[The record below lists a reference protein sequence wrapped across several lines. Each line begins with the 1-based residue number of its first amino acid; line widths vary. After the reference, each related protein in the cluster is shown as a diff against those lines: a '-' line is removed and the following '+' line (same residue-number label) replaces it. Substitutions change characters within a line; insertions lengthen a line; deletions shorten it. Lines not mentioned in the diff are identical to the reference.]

1 MNYNSTIKWIFS
13 KLPIYQNIG
22 AAAYKK
28 DLKNI
33 LKLSRHLNN
42 PNHNFKSIHIA
53 GTNGKGST
61 AHMISSVLQEANYK
75 VGLYTS
81 PHLVDFRERIKIN
94 GKMIEKDFITDFIK
108 DNIDFFD
115 NNSFSFFELS
125 VGLAFE
131 YFNINSVD
139 IAIIE
144 AGMGGR
150 LDSTN
155 IISPQVSV
163 ITNISYDHTQFL
175 GDTITKIAK
184 EKAGIIKKGIPVIIG
199 ENKKEITDLFIN
211 IAKQKE
217 SEILFA
223 DKLIDKQYD
232 CDLKGVY
239 QKMNIKTS
247 VQTINELVKLGFIIS
262 EENIVDGLKNIKTN
276 TGILGRWEIIGR
288 DPLIICDVAHNH
300 EALSIVL
307 NHLISMEYNKI
318 HFVIGFVNDKN
329 LNSIIDLFPM
339 HAEFYFTKPNI
350 ERGMDQLELQNLFKS
365 KNRIGNS
372 FSNVKLALKSAL
384 NMSKKDDIIY
394 VGGSTFVVAEAM

>member
-1 MNYNSTIKWIFS
+1 M
-13 KLPIYQNIG
+13 YQNIG

-42 PNHNFKSIHIA
+42 PHHNFKSIHIA

-81 PHLVDFRERIKIN
+81 PHLIDFRERIKIN
-94 GKMIEKDFITDFIK
+94 GKMIEKNFIIDFIK
-108 DNIDFFD
+108 DNISFFD
-115 NNSFSFFELS
+115 DNSFSFFELS

-199 ENKKEITDLFIN
+199 ENKKEISDLFIN

-239 QKMNIKTS
+239 QKKNIKTS

-262 EENIVDGLKNIKTN
+262 EQNIVDGLKNIKTN
-276 TGILGRWEIIGR
+276 TGILGRWEIIGK

-318 HFVIGFVNDKN
+318 HFVIGFVKDKN

>member
-1 MNYNSTIKWIFS
+1 M
-13 KLPIYQNIG
+13 YQNIG

-42 PNHNFKSIHIA
+42 PHHNFKSIHIA

-115 NNSFSFFELS
+115 DNSFSFFELS

-184 EKAGIIKKGIPVIIG
+184 EKAGIIKKGIPIIIG

-276 TGILGRWEIIGR
+276 TGILGRWEIIGKA
-288 DPLIICDVAHNH
+288 PLIICDVAHNH
-300 EALSIVL
+300 EALSIVI

-318 HFVIGFVNDKN
+318 HFVIGFVKDKN

-339 HAEFYFTKPNI
+339 YAEFYFTKPNI

>member
-13 KLPIYQNIG
+13 KLPMYQNIG

>member
-1 MNYNSTIKWIFS
+1 M
-13 KLPIYQNIG
+13 YQNIG

-42 PNHNFKSIHIA
+42 PHHNFKSIHIA

-94 GKMIEKDFITDFIK
+94 EKMIEKDFITDFIK
-108 DNIDFFD
+108 DNIDFIDD
-115 NNSFSFFELS
+115 NRFSFFELS

-144 AGMGGR
+144 VGMGGR

-247 VQTINELVKLGFIIS
+247 VQTIKELVKLGFIIS
-262 EENIVDGLKNIKTN
+262 EENIVDGLKNVKTN
-276 TGILGRWEIIGR
+276 TGILGRWEIIGKA
-288 DPLIICDVAHNH
+288 PLIICDVAHNH

-318 HFVIGFVNDKN
+318 HFVIGFVKDKN

-339 HAEFYFTKPNI
+339 YAEFYFTKPNI

>member
-33 LKLSRHLNN
+33 LKLSKHLNN
-42 PNHNFKSIHIA
+42 PYHNFKSIHIA

-108 DNIDFFD
+108 DNIDFLND
-115 NNSFSFFELS
+115 NSFSFFEMT

-131 YFNINSVD
+131 YFNKNSID
-139 IAIIE
+139 IAVIE
-144 AGMGGR
+144 VGMGGR

-163 ITNISYDHTQFL
+163 ITNISFDHTQFL
-175 GDTITKIAK
+175 GNTIEEIAK
-184 EKAGIIKKGIPVIIG
+184 EKAGIIKEGTAVVIG
-199 ENKKEITDLFIN
+199 EKQNNTSDLFID
-211 IAKQKE
+211 IAKEKK
-217 SEILFA
+217 SEISFA
-223 DKLIDKQYD
+223 DELIEDEYD

-247 VQTINELVKLGFIIS
+247 IQTINELVKLGFIIS
-262 EENIVDGLKNIKTN
+262 EENIVDGLKNVKTN
-276 TGILGRWEIIGR
+276 TGILGRWEIIGK

-384 NMSKKDDIIY
+384 NISKKDDIIY

>member
-1 MNYNSTIKWIFS
+1 M
-13 KLPIYQNIG
+13 YQNIG

-42 PNHNFKSIHIA
+42 PHHNFKSIHIA

-115 NNSFSFFELS
+115 DNSFSFFELS

-131 YFNINSVD
+131 YFNINFVD

-199 ENKKEITDLFIN
+199 ENKKEITNLFIN
-211 IAKQKE
+211 IAKEKR
-217 SEILFA
+217 SEISFA
-223 DKLIDKQYD
+223 DELIDKQYD

-262 EENIVDGLKNIKTN
+262 EQNIVDGLKNVIRS
-276 TGILGRWEIIGR
+276 TGIRGRWEIIGK

-318 HFVIGFVNDKN
+318 HFVIGFVKDKN

>member
-1 MNYNSTIKWIFS
+1 M
-13 KLPIYQNIG
+13 YQNIG

-42 PNHNFKSIHIA
+42 PHHNFKSIHIA

-115 NNSFSFFELS
+115 DNSFSFFELS

-262 EENIVDGLKNIKTN
+262 EQNIVDGLKNIKTN
-276 TGILGRWEIIGR
+276 TGILGRWEIIGK

-318 HFVIGFVNDKN
+318 HFVIGFVEDKN

>member
-1 MNYNSTIKWIFS
+1 M
-13 KLPIYQNIG
+13 YQNIG

-372 FSNVKLALKSAL
+372 SSNVKLALKSAL

>member
-1 MNYNSTIKWIFS
+1 M
-13 KLPIYQNIG
+13 YQNIG

-42 PNHNFKSIHIA
+42 PHHNFKSIHIA

-81 PHLVDFRERIKIN
+81 PHLIDFRERIKIN
-94 GKMIEKDFITDFIK
+94 GKMIEKNFIIDFIK
-108 DNIDFFD
+108 DNISFFD
-115 NNSFSFFELS
+115 DNSFSFFELS

-239 QKMNIKTS
+239 QKKNIKTS

-262 EENIVDGLKNIKTN
+262 EQNIVDGLKNIKTN
-276 TGILGRWEIIGR
+276 TGILGRWEIIGK

-318 HFVIGFVNDKN
+318 HFVIGFVKDKN

>member
-1 MNYNSTIKWIFS
+1 M
-13 KLPIYQNIG
+13 YQNIG

-42 PNHNFKSIHIA
+42 PHHNFKSIHIA

-81 PHLVDFRERIKIN
+81 PHLIDFRERIKIN

-115 NNSFSFFELS
+115 DNSFSFFELS

-199 ENKKEITDLFIN
+199 ENKKEISDLFIN

-262 EENIVDGLKNIKTN
+262 EQNIVDGLKNIKTN
-276 TGILGRWEIIGR
+276 TGILGRWEIIGK

-318 HFVIGFVNDKN
+318 HFVIGFVKDKN

>member
-1 MNYNSTIKWIFS
+1 M
-13 KLPIYQNIG
+13 YQNIG
-22 AAAYKK
+22 AVAYKK

-33 LKLSRHLNN
+33 LKLSKHLNN
-42 PNHNFKSIHIA
+42 PYHNFKSIHIA

-108 DNIDFFD
+108 DNIDFLND
-115 NNSFSFFELS
+115 NSFSFFEMT

-131 YFNINSVD
+131 YFNKNSID
-139 IAIIE
+139 IAVIE
-144 AGMGGR
+144 VGMGGR

-163 ITNISYDHTQFL
+163 ITNISFDHTQFL
-175 GDTITKIAK
+175 GNTIEEIAK
-184 EKAGIIKKGIPVIIG
+184 EKAGIIKEGTAVVIG
-199 ENKKEITDLFIN
+199 EKQNNTSDLFID
-211 IAKQKE
+211 IAKEKK
-217 SEILFA
+217 SEISFA
-223 DKLIDKQYD
+223 DELIEDEYD

-247 VQTINELVKLGFIIS
+247 IQTINELVKLGFIIS
-262 EENIVDGLKNIKTN
+262 EENIVDGLKNVKTN
-276 TGILGRWEIIGR
+276 TGILGRWEIIGK

>member
-1 MNYNSTIKWIFS
+1 M
-13 KLPIYQNIG
+13 YQNIG

-42 PNHNFKSIHIA
+42 PHHNFKSIHIA

-115 NNSFSFFELS
+115 DNSFSFFELS

-199 ENKKEITDLFIN
+199 ENKKEITNLFIN
-211 IAKQKE
+211 IAKEKR
-217 SEILFA
+217 SEISFA
-223 DKLIDKQYD
+223 DELIDKQYD

-262 EENIVDGLKNIKTN
+262 EQNIVDGLKNVIRS
-276 TGILGRWEIIGR
+276 TGIRGRWEIIGK

-318 HFVIGFVNDKN
+318 HFVIGFVEDKN

>member
-13 KLPIYQNIG
+13 KLPMYQNIG

-42 PNHNFKSIHIA
+42 PHHNFKSIHIA

-81 PHLVDFRERIKIN
+81 PHLIDFRERIKIN
-94 GKMIEKDFITDFIK
+94 GKMIEKNFIIDFIK
-108 DNIDFFD
+108 DNISFFD
-115 NNSFSFFELS
+115 DNSFSFFELS

-199 ENKKEITDLFIN
+199 ENKKEISDLFIN

-239 QKMNIKTS
+239 QKKNIKTS

-262 EENIVDGLKNIKTN
+262 EQNIVDGLKNIKTN
-276 TGILGRWEIIGR
+276 TGILGRWEIIGK

-318 HFVIGFVNDKN
+318 HFVIGFVKDKN

>member
-1 MNYNSTIKWIFS
+1 M
-13 KLPIYQNIG
+13 YQNIG

-42 PNHNFKSIHIA
+42 PHHNFKSIHIA

-115 NNSFSFFELS
+115 DNSFSFFELS

-131 YFNINSVD
+131 YFNINFVD

-199 ENKKEITDLFIN
+199 ENKKEITNLFIN
-211 IAKQKE
+211 IAKEKR
-217 SEILFA
+217 SEISFA
-223 DKLIDKQYD
+223 DELIDKQYD

-262 EENIVDGLKNIKTN
+262 EQNIVDGLKNVIRS
-276 TGILGRWEIIGR
+276 TGIRGRWEIIGK

-318 HFVIGFVNDKN
+318 HFVIGFVEDKN

>member
-1 MNYNSTIKWIFS
+1 M
-13 KLPIYQNIG
+13 YQNIG

-42 PNHNFKSIHIA
+42 PHHNFKSIHIA

-115 NNSFSFFELS
+115 DNSFSFFELS

-262 EENIVDGLKNIKTN
+262 EENIVDGLKNVKTN
-276 TGILGRWEIIGR
+276 TGILGRWEIIGKA
-288 DPLIICDVAHNH
+288 PLIICDVAHNH

-318 HFVIGFVNDKN
+318 HFVIGFVKDKN

-339 HAEFYFTKPNI
+339 YAEFYFTKPNI

>member
-1 MNYNSTIKWIFS
+1 
-13 KLPIYQNIG
+13 
-22 AAAYKK
+22 
-28 DLKNI
+28 
-33 LKLSRHLNN
+33 
-42 PNHNFKSIHIA
+42 
-53 GTNGKGST
+53 
-61 AHMISSVLQEANYK
+61 
-75 VGLYTS
+75 
-81 PHLVDFRERIKIN
+81 
-94 GKMIEKDFITDFIK
+94 
-108 DNIDFFD
+108 
-115 NNSFSFFELS
+115 
-125 VGLAFE
+125 
-131 YFNINSVD
+131 
-139 IAIIE
+139 
-144 AGMGGR
+144 MGGR

-184 EKAGIIKKGIPVIIG
+184 EKAGIIKKGIPIIIG
-199 ENKKEITDLFIN
+199 ENKKEIADLFIN

-276 TGILGRWEIIGR
+276 TGILGRWEIIGKA
-288 DPLIICDVAHNH
+288 PLIICDVAHNH
-300 EALSIVL
+300 AALSIVL

-318 HFVIGFVNDKN
+318 HFVIGFVKDKN

-339 HAEFYFTKPNI
+339 YAEFYFTKPNI

>member
-1 MNYNSTIKWIFS
+1 M
-13 KLPIYQNIG
+13 PMYQNIG

-33 LKLSRHLNN
+33 LKLSKHLNN
-42 PNHNFKSIHIA
+42 PYHNFKSIHIA

-108 DNIDFFD
+108 DNIDFLND
-115 NNSFSFFELS
+115 NSFSFFEMT

-131 YFNINSVD
+131 YFNKNSID
-139 IAIIE
+139 IAVIE
-144 AGMGGR
+144 VGMGGR

-163 ITNISYDHTQFL
+163 ITNISFDHTQFL
-175 GDTITKIAK
+175 GNTIEEIAK
-184 EKAGIIKKGIPVIIG
+184 EKAGIIKEGTAVVIG
-199 ENKKEITDLFIN
+199 EKQNNTSDLFID
-211 IAKQKE
+211 IAKEKK
-217 SEILFA
+217 SEISFA
-223 DKLIDKQYD
+223 DELIEDEYD

-247 VQTINELVKLGFIIS
+247 IQTINELVKLGFIIS
-262 EENIVDGLKNIKTN
+262 EENIVDGLKNVKTN
-276 TGILGRWEIIGR
+276 TGILGRWEIIGK

>member
-13 KLPIYQNIG
+13 KSPIYQNIG

-33 LKLSRHLNN
+33 LKLSKHLNN
-42 PNHNFKSIHIA
+42 PYHNFKSIHIA

-108 DNIDFFD
+108 DNIDFLND
-115 NNSFSFFELS
+115 NSFSFFEMT

-131 YFNINSVD
+131 YFNKNSID
-139 IAIIE
+139 IAVIE
-144 AGMGGR
+144 VGMGGR

-163 ITNISYDHTQFL
+163 ITNISFDHTKFL
-175 GDTITKIAK
+175 GNTIEEIAK
-184 EKAGIIKKGIPVIIG
+184 EKAGIIKEGTAVVIG
-199 ENKKEITDLFIN
+199 EKQNNTSDLFID
-211 IAKQKE
+211 IAKEKK
-217 SEILFA
+217 SEISFA
-223 DKLIDKQYD
+223 DELIEDEYD

-247 VQTINELVKLGFIIS
+247 IQTINELVKLGFIIS
-262 EENIVDGLKNIKTN
+262 EENIVDGLKNVKMN
-276 TGILGRWEIIGR
+276 TGILGRWEIIGKAV
-288 DPLIICDVAHNH
+288 LIIYDVAHNH
-300 EALSIVL
+300 ES
-307 NHLISMEYNKI
+307 
-318 HFVIGFVNDKN
+318 
-329 LNSIIDLFPM
+329 
-339 HAEFYFTKPNI
+339 
-350 ERGMDQLELQNLFKS
+350 
-365 KNRIGNS
+365 
-372 FSNVKLALKSAL
+372 
-384 NMSKKDDIIY
+384 
-394 VGGSTFVVAEAM
+394 

>member
-1 MNYNSTIKWIFS
+1 M
-13 KLPIYQNIG
+13 YQNIG
-22 AAAYKK
+22 AVAYKK

-33 LKLSRHLNN
+33 LKLSKHLNN
-42 PNHNFKSIHIA
+42 QYHNFKSIHIA

-108 DNIDFFD
+108 DNIDFFND
-115 NNSFSFFELS
+115 NSFSFFEMT

-131 YFNINSVD
+131 YFNKNSID
-139 IAIIE
+139 IAVIE
-144 AGMGGR
+144 VGMGGR

-163 ITNISYDHTQFL
+163 ITNISFDHTQFL
-175 GDTITKIAK
+175 GNTIEEIAK
-184 EKAGIIKKGIPVIIG
+184 EKAGIIKEGTAVVIG
-199 ENKKEITDLFIN
+199 EKQNNTSDLFID
-211 IAKQKE
+211 IAKEKK
-217 SEILFA
+217 SEISFA
-223 DKLIDKQYD
+223 DELIEDEYD

-247 VQTINELVKLGFIIS
+247 IQTINELVKLGFIIS
-262 EENIVDGLKNIKTN
+262 EENIVDGLKNVKTN
-276 TGILGRWEIIGR
+276 TGILGRWEIIGK

-384 NMSKKDDIIY
+384 NISKKDDIIY

>member
-1 MNYNSTIKWIFS
+1 M
-13 KLPIYQNIG
+13 YQNIG

-33 LKLSRHLNN
+33 LKLSKHLNN
-42 PNHNFKSIHIA
+42 PYHNFKSIHIA

>member
-1 MNYNSTIKWIFS
+1 M
-13 KLPIYQNIG
+13 YQNIG

-288 DPLIICDVAHNH
+288 EPLIICDVAHNH

>member
-1 MNYNSTIKWIFS
+1 M
-13 KLPIYQNIG
+13 YQNIG

-276 TGILGRWEIIGR
+276 TGILGRWEIIGK

>member
-1 MNYNSTIKWIFS
+1 
-13 KLPIYQNIG
+13 LPMYQNIG

-42 PNHNFKSIHIA
+42 PHHNFKSIHIA

-115 NNSFSFFELS
+115 DNSFSFFELS

-262 EENIVDGLKNIKTN
+262 KENIVDGLKNVKTN
-276 TGILGRWEIIGR
+276 TGILGRWEIIGKA
-288 DPLIICDVAHNH
+288 PLIICDVAHNH

-318 HFVIGFVNDKN
+318 HFVIGFVKDKN

-339 HAEFYFTKPNI
+339 YAEFYFTKPNI

>member
-1 MNYNSTIKWIFS
+1 MFS
-13 KLPIYQNIG
+13 KLPMYQNIG
-22 AAAYKK
+22 SAAYKK
-28 DLKNI
+28 DLNNI
-33 LKLSRHLNN
+33 IKLSSHLNN
-42 PNHNFKSIHIA
+42 PHSGFKSIHIA

-61 AHMISSVLQEANYK
+61 AHMISSILQEAEYK

-94 GKMIEKDFITDFIK
+94 GVMIKKEFITDFIK
-108 DNIDFFD
+108 ENIDFFIE
-115 NNSFSFFELS
+115 NSFSFFEMS

-199 ENKKEITDLFIN
+199 ENKKEITNLFIN
-211 IAKQKE
+211 IAKEKR
-217 SEILFA
+217 SEISFA
-223 DKLIDKQYD
+223 DELIDKQYD

-262 EENIVDGLKNIKTN
+262 EQNIVDGLKNVIRS
-276 TGILGRWEIIGR
+276 TGIRGRWEIIGK

-318 HFVIGFVNDKN
+318 HFVIGFVEDKN

>member
-1 MNYNSTIKWIFS
+1 M
-13 KLPIYQNIG
+13 YQNIG

-33 LKLSRHLNN
+33 LKLSKHLNN
-42 PNHNFKSIHIA
+42 PYHNFKSIHIA

-108 DNIDFFD
+108 DNIDFFND
-115 NNSFSFFELS
+115 NSFSFFEMT

-131 YFNINSVD
+131 YFNKNSID
-139 IAIIE
+139 IAVIE
-144 AGMGGR
+144 VGMGGR

-163 ITNISYDHTQFL
+163 ITNISFDHTQFL
-175 GDTITKIAK
+175 GNTIEEIAK
-184 EKAGIIKKGIPVIIG
+184 EKAGIIKEGTAVVIG
-199 ENKKEITDLFIN
+199 EKQNNTSDLFID
-211 IAKQKE
+211 IAKEKK
-217 SEILFA
+217 SEISFA
-223 DKLIDKQYD
+223 DELIEDEYD

-247 VQTINELVKLGFIIS
+247 IQTINELVKLGFIIS
-262 EENIVDGLKNIKTN
+262 EENIVDGLKNVKTN
-276 TGILGRWEIIGR
+276 TGILGRWEIIGK

>member
-1 MNYNSTIKWIFS
+1 M
-13 KLPIYQNIG
+13 YQNIG

-33 LKLSRHLNN
+33 LKLSKHLNN
-42 PNHNFKSIHIA
+42 PYHNFKSIHIA

-108 DNIDFFD
+108 DNIDFLND
-115 NNSFSFFELS
+115 NSFSFFEMT

-131 YFNINSVD
+131 YFNKNSID
-139 IAIIE
+139 IAVIE
-144 AGMGGR
+144 VGMGGR

-163 ITNISYDHTQFL
+163 ITNISFDHTQFL
-175 GDTITKIAK
+175 GNTIEEIAK
-184 EKAGIIKKGIPVIIG
+184 EKAGIIKEGTAVVIG
-199 ENKKEITDLFIN
+199 EKQNNTSDLFID
-211 IAKQKE
+211 IAKEKK
-217 SEILFA
+217 SEISFA
-223 DKLIDKQYD
+223 DELIEDEYD

-247 VQTINELVKLGFIIS
+247 IQTINELVKLGFIIS
-262 EENIVDGLKNIKTN
+262 EENIVDGLKNVKTN
-276 TGILGRWEIIGR
+276 TGILGRWEIIGK

-365 KNRIGNS
+365 KNRMGNS

>member
-1 MNYNSTIKWIFS
+1 M
-13 KLPIYQNIG
+13 YQNIG

-33 LKLSRHLNN
+33 LKLSKHLNN
-42 PNHNFKSIHIA
+42 PYHNFKSIHIA

-108 DNIDFFD
+108 DNIDFLND
-115 NNSFSFFELS
+115 SSFSFFEMT

-131 YFNINSVD
+131 YFNKNSID
-139 IAIIE
+139 IAVIE
-144 AGMGGR
+144 VGMGGR

-163 ITNISYDHTQFL
+163 ITNISFDHTKFL
-175 GDTITKIAK
+175 GNTIEEIAK
-184 EKAGIIKKGIPVIIG
+184 EKAGIIKEGTAVVIG
-199 ENKKEITDLFIN
+199 EKQNNTSDLFID
-211 IAKQKE
+211 IAKEKK
-217 SEILFA
+217 SEISFA
-223 DKLIDKQYD
+223 DELIEDEYD

-247 VQTINELVKLGFIIS
+247 IQTINELVKLGFIIS
-262 EENIVDGLKNIKTN
+262 EENIVDGLKNVKTN
-276 TGILGRWEIIGR
+276 TGILGRWEIIGK

-384 NMSKKDDIIY
+384 NISKKDDIIY

>member
-1 MNYNSTIKWIFS
+1 
-13 KLPIYQNIG
+13 LPMYQNIG

>member
-1 MNYNSTIKWIFS
+1 
-13 KLPIYQNIG
+13 
-22 AAAYKK
+22 
-28 DLKNI
+28 
-33 LKLSRHLNN
+33 
-42 PNHNFKSIHIA
+42 
-53 GTNGKGST
+53 
-61 AHMISSVLQEANYK
+61 
-75 VGLYTS
+75 
-81 PHLVDFRERIKIN
+81 
-94 GKMIEKDFITDFIK
+94 
-108 DNIDFFD
+108 
-115 NNSFSFFELS
+115 
-125 VGLAFE
+125 
-131 YFNINSVD
+131 
-139 IAIIE
+139 
-144 AGMGGR
+144 
-150 LDSTN
+150 
-155 IISPQVSV
+155 
-163 ITNISYDHTQFL
+163 
-175 GDTITKIAK
+175 
-184 EKAGIIKKGIPVIIG
+184 
-199 ENKKEITDLFIN
+199 
-211 IAKQKE
+211 
-217 SEILFA
+217 
-223 DKLIDKQYD
+223 
-232 CDLKGVY
+232 
-239 QKMNIKTS
+239 MNIKTS

>member
-1 MNYNSTIKWIFS
+1 M
-13 KLPIYQNIG
+13 PMYQNIG

-42 PNHNFKSIHIA
+42 PHHNFKSIHIA

-115 NNSFSFFELS
+115 DNSFSFFELS

-184 EKAGIIKKGIPVIIG
+184 EKAGIIKKGIPIIIG

-276 TGILGRWEIIGR
+276 TGILGRWEIIGKA
-288 DPLIICDVAHNH
+288 PLIICDVAHNH
-300 EALSIVL
+300 EALSIVI

-318 HFVIGFVNDKN
+318 HFVIGFVKDKN

-339 HAEFYFTKPNI
+339 YAEFYFTKPNI

>member
-1 MNYNSTIKWIFS
+1 M
-13 KLPIYQNIG
+13 YQNIG

-33 LKLSRHLNN
+33 LKLSKHLNN
-42 PNHNFKSIHIA
+42 PYHNFKSIHIA

-108 DNIDFFD
+108 DNIDFLND
-115 NNSFSFFELS
+115 NSFSFFEMT

-131 YFNINSVD
+131 YFNKNSID
-139 IAIIE
+139 IAVIE
-144 AGMGGR
+144 VGMGGR

-163 ITNISYDHTQFL
+163 ITNISFDHTKFL
-175 GDTITKIAK
+175 GNTIEEIAK
-184 EKAGIIKKGIPVIIG
+184 EKAGIIKEGTAVVIG
-199 ENKKEITDLFIN
+199 EKQNNTSDLFID
-211 IAKQKE
+211 IAKEKK
-217 SEILFA
+217 SEISFA
-223 DKLIDKQYD
+223 DELIEDEYD

-247 VQTINELVKLGFIIS
+247 IQTINELVKLGFIIS
-262 EENIVDGLKNIKTN
+262 EENIVDGLKNVKTN
-276 TGILGRWEIIGR
+276 TGILGRWEIIGK

-384 NMSKKDDIIY
+384 NISKKDDIIY